1 MWYND
6 LNTKGDIAALD
17 KWKSINEI
25 VFLLRTGKRL
35 HLYKDSKEKQVYFEK
50 ETFFYTESG
59 IKYKISNIDKFL
71 LELFLAG
78 YKGSFV

>member
-1 MWYND
+1 MICR
-6 LNTKGDIAALD
+6 KPDIVTLD

-35 HLYKDSKEKQVYFEK
+35 RLYKDSNEKQVYFEK
-50 ETFFYTESG
+50 EAFFYTESG

>member
-1 MWYND
+1 MV
-6 LNTKGDIAALD
+6 ILD

-35 HLYKDSKEKQVYFEK
+35 RLYKDSSEKQVYFEK

>member
-1 MWYND
+1 MV
-6 LNTKGDIAALD
+6 ILD
-17 KWKSINEI
+17 KWKSINDI
-25 VFLLRTGKRL
+25 IFLLRTGKRIRI
-35 HLYKDSKEKQVYFEK
+35 YKDSNEKQVYFEK
-50 ETFFYTESG
+50 EIFFYTESG